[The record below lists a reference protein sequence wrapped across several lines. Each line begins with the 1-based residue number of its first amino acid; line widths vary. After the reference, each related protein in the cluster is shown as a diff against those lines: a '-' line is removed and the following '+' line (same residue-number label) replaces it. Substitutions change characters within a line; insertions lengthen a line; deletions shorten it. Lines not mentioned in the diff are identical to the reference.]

1 MAFRYRDFRLLWAGQ
16 LISTL
21 GSQMQMVALNWH
33 IWQLT
38 HEPIYLGA
46 LGLVRLVPIVVFSLV
61 GGVLADA
68 ADRKRVMQLTQSAMA
83 LVAAGLAALTF
94 AGAITVWW
102 VFALSALAAAAGAF
116 DTPARQSLVP
126 RLVSR
131 EHLPNALSVYTTM
144 FQVAAIAGPAL
155 AGMLLPAGLF
165 GLIYLLNAIS
175 FLAVIA
181 ALALLQ
187 VDTAPRPGEARP
199 VSLAAA
205 VEGLRY
211 VWGAPII
218 RSTMLL
224 DFFATFFS
232 SANQLLPVI
241 ADTVLHVDATWY
253 ALLYS
258 AAAAGALAAGAVMSA
273 LGTIRRQG
281 RLLLWAVAAY
291 GLATVVFGLSR
302 WPLLSWLALAGTGA
316 ADTVSMVLR
325 NTIRQLATPDQLRG
339 RMTSVNMI
347 FFMGG
352 PQLGEFEAATVAQ
365 LFGAPFSVISGGIGC
380 LLVTAWI
387 AAKSPFLR
395 RYHGEPAP
403 AGAGSP
409 APTEA
414 AAQ

>member
-1 MAFRYRDFRLLWAGQ
+1 
-16 LISTL
+16 
-21 GSQMQMVALNWH
+21 
-33 IWQLT
+33 
-38 HEPIYLGA
+38 
-46 LGLVRLVPIVVFSLV
+46 
-61 GGVLADA
+61 
-68 ADRKRVMQLTQSAMA
+68 
-83 LVAAGLAALTF
+83 
-94 AGAITVWW
+94 VWW

-126 RLVSR
+126 RLVAR

-144 FQVAAIAGPAL
+144 FQVAAIVGPAL
-155 AGMLLPAGLF
+155 AGLLLPAGLF
-165 GLIYLLNAIS
+165 GLIYLLNALS
-175 FLAVIA
+175 FVAVIV
-181 ALALLQ
+181 ALALLR
-187 VDTAPRPGEARP
+187 VDTAPRPGEAQP

-205 VEGLRY
+205 LEGLRY
-211 VWGAPII
+211 VWSAPII

-241 ADTVLHVDATWY
+241 ADVVLHVDATWY

-258 AAAAGALAAGAVMSA
+258 AASAGALAAGTVMSM

-281 RLLLWAVAAY
+281 KLLLWAVAAY
-291 GLATVVFGLSR
+291 GVATVIFGFSH
-302 WPLLSWLALAGTGA
+302 WPVLSWLALAGTGA
-316 ADTVSMVLR
+316 ADTVSTVLR

-365 LFGAPFSVISGGIGC
+365 VLGAPFSVISGGIGC
-380 LLVTAWI
+380 LLLTAWI

-395 RYHGEPAP
+395 GYRGEPAAVLSGP
-403 AGAGSP
+403 ASTAGA
-409 APTEA
+409 AE
-414 AAQ
+414 